1 VDGVA
6 RWGSLL
12 VGPSL
17 AASRYGAA
25 GSATVFALDEALVR
39 ADADRPPFAAAIA
52 GLTAPGTII
61 AAGALINVVVIAI
74 VLTRP
79 WLRAVD

>member
-1 VDGVA
+1 MPIGHA
-6 RWGSLL
+6 
-12 VGPSL
+12 
-17 AASRYGAA
+17 
-25 GSATVFALDEALVR
+25 
-39 ADADRPPFAAAIA
+39 FAAANA

-61 AAGALINVVVIAI
+61 AAGALINVVLIAI

>member
-1 VDGVA
+1 
-6 RWGSLL
+6 
-12 VGPSL
+12 
-17 AASRYGAA
+17 
-25 GSATVFALDEALVR
+25 VFALDEALVR

-61 AAGALINVVVIAI
+61 AAGALINVVMIAI
-74 VLTRP
+74 MLTRP